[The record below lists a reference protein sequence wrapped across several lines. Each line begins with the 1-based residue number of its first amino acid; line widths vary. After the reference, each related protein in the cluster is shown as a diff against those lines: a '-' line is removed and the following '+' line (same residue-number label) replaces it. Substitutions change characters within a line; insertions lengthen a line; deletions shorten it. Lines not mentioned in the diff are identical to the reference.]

1 MNVYSELEQ
10 KENEIPLEE
19 EIGNLERKLSELDR
33 LTIAD
38 ALLTLASNEVE
49 QVVNSW
55 IPNTTF
61 LAEGF
66 GDDEFSNLIW
76 FEEYCM
82 VAYIKGC

>member
-10 KENEIPLEE
+10 KENESPLEE

-49 QVVNSW
+49 QVVNS
-55 IPNTTF
+55 
-61 LAEGF
+61 
-66 GDDEFSNLIW
+66 
-76 FEEYCM
+76 
-82 VAYIKGC
+82 